1 MDNINHLLIVDD
13 CAEDQ
18 AVYKRYISKTFQQQL
33 SIQTMEKGEL
43 ALDFLKTNPVDCIL
57 LDYQLP
63 DMTGLDF
70 LRKLKEDNALSTP
83 VIMLTGTGNEKI
95 AIEALKI
102 GAYDYLNKGE
112 LKPEILYNTIAN
124 AVEKSQLIRKVKAK
138 ESEINYLAYHDFLTG
153 IPNRAQFE
161 THLKTVFARSQRY
174 RRPFALLL
182 IDLDRFKLINDN
194 YGHETGDSLLKQV
207 AQLFQ
212 QCLRESDI
220 LARLGGDEFAV
231 LTDQIE
237 HHGQVAVIAK
247 KLIDALSVPLNIN
260 GHKIKISPSIGIAIY
275 PDSSTTISRM
285 LSNAD
290 LALYKAKNSG
300 RNTFRY
306 FTEELTTQSNQQ
318 MEIENALYDALETQ
332 NFYFC
337 YQPIVQIETN
347 HLFGMEVL
355 LRSDHPEL
363 QHIPVNVLIE
373 VANKTGLI
381 IPLGNWIL
389 EKAFQQLST
398 WQEIKVSPFK
408 LSINLSI
415 NQLAHKNW
423 LQTFQALTTK
433 YQINP
438 NELIFEL
445 AESDIVFNLND
456 INEPLATLTT
466 MGCDLLIDNFGAG
479 YSSLNLIRQLP
490 ISGVKLDRSFIKNLE
505 TNPYDAKMLNAINL
519 LIRSLD
525 MLFIVTGV
533 ETQNQFNILKSHLH
547 LLGQGFYFCKPL
559 RDPLPFLK

>member
-1 MDNINHLLIVDD
+1 MDKLNHLLIVDD
-13 CAEDQ
+13 NIEDQ
-18 AVYKRYISKTFQQQL
+18 VAYKRYISKTFQQQL

-43 ALDFLKTNPVDCIL
+43 ALDFLKTNQVDCIL

-70 LRKLKEDNALSTP
+70 LRKLKDGDVISTP

-112 LKPEILYNTIAN
+112 LKPEILYSAIAN

-161 THLKTVFARSQRY
+161 THLKKVFARAQRY
-174 RRPFALLL
+174 CRAFALLL

-207 AQLFQ
+207 ARRFQ

-231 LTDQIE
+231 LADHIE
-237 HHGQVAVIAK
+237 HHEQIAVIAK

-260 GHKIKISPSIGIAIY
+260 GHKIKTSPSIGIAIY
-275 PDSSTTISRM
+275 RDSNTTISRM

-300 RNTFRY
+300 RNTFRC
-306 FTEELTTQSNQQ
+306 FSEELTIQSNQQ
-318 MEIENALYDALETQ
+318 METENALYDALETQ
-332 NFYFC
+332 NFYLC
-337 YQPIVQIETN
+337 YQPIIHIETN
-347 HLFGMEVL
+347 QLLGMEVL
-355 LRSDHPEL
+355 LRSDHPVL
-363 QHIPVNVLIE
+363 QHTPVNTLIE
-373 VANKTGLI
+373 IANKTGLI

-389 EKAFQQLST
+389 EKTFQQLST
-398 WQEIKVSPFK
+398 WREIKVSPFK

-415 NQLAHKNW
+415 NQLAHGNW
-423 LQTFQALTTK
+423 LQTFQSLINK
-433 YQINP
+433 YHIDP
-438 NELIFEL
+438 RELIFEL
-445 AESDIVFNLND
+445 AESDMVFNVND
-456 INEPLATLTT
+456 IGEQLATLTT

-490 ISGVKLDRSFIKNLE
+490 ITGVKLDRSFIKNLA
-505 TNPYDAKMLNAINL
+505 TTPNDAKMIKAIHL

-525 MLFIVTGV
+525 MLFIVTGI
-533 ETQNQFNILKSHLH
+533 ETQVQFNILKNHSH
-547 LLGQGFYFCKPL
+547 LLGQGFYFSKPL